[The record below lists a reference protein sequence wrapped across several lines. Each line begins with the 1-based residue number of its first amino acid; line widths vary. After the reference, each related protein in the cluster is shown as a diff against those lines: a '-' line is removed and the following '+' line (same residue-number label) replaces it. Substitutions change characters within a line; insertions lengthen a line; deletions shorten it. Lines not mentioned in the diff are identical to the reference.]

1 MCKSFSHLHNHS
13 EYSLLDGANRIGG
26 MIRRAKEQ
34 EMEAIALTDHG
45 VMFGAMNFYWEAK
58 KQGVK
63 PIIGMEAYVDP
74 DGLASRKRGNL
85 FHLLLLAKDIEGY
98 RNLSKLATIAA
109 LEGFYGKP
117 RVDHRILR
125 EHSAGI
131 ISTTTCLGS
140 EVCQALLQD
149 DYRRAIE
156 TAEMYKDLFG
166 EENYYVELMDHGL
179 PEQAKVNESLRKI
192 AKELR
197 LPTIAT
203 NDAHYGT
210 REDADPHDILLCI
223 QTGAQREDAKR
234 FRFTGQEFYLKTQ
247 AEMAALFPHDL
258 EALER
263 TGEIV
268 GRCNV
273 ELDKQRA
280 PMPQPNVPAGLDSPG
295 YLRELCLKGMD
306 ERREATPEAMARLD
320 YELDVIGKC
329 GFDDYMLL
337 VREFAQATRERDI
350 YFGVRGSAA
359 GSLVAYLT
367 GITDV
372 DPVEYGLTFERF
384 LNPERVSM
392 PDIDMDFEDQ
402 RRGEIIE
409 WVTDR
414 YGADKVAQIITFG
427 TMGAKAAIKDVGR
440 VMGYDPK
447 TTDLISKKIPLKV
460 GMTLQAAYEENPE
473 FRELIETTPENRKLY
488 ETALHMEG
496 RARNAGVHAAGVVI
510 SRDPLVDYVPLYRG
524 TDGQAVTSYEMK
536 VLEKMGMLKMDF
548 LGLSNLTVLAKA
560 VANVKATEG
569 IELDVKTFPEDD
581 PKVWSLLAKG
591 DTTGVFQLESE
602 GMTRY
607 IVQLKPESVR
617 ELAAMIALFRPGPM
631 GEIPKYIDLKHG
643 RRKPAYEDPR
653 MEPTLRET
661 YGVIV
666 YQDQV
671 LKLVQVLAGFTLG
684 RADLLRRAM
693 SKKDAAALKELGDE
707 FYAGTDASGISRE
720 CAGRIWE
727 LLLPFAGYAFN
738 KAHSVCYA
746 ILSFQTAWLKANY
759 PVEYMAALMA
769 VYRDKED
776 RIVAFIDDCRRR
788 GIPVMRPDVNASE
801 FDFRIQSLQV
811 GKGKK
816 KGGEK
821 AIRFGLGAIK
831 GLGDGIAEAILKER
845 AENGPYSHL
854 FEFAERVKVAGLN
867 RTALDALV
875 KAGAFDSIDGNRA
888 KLLSYVE
895 AALMFA
901 ENRTRDRAV
910 GQDSLF
916 ENTTAEKEAAFPNL
930 PDVAPVDRL
939 TSLAHEKEAMGV
951 YLSDHPLRG
960 MEAAIGKAS
969 NATCAT
975 IENLEDGA
983 PVKIA
988 GIISALRI
996 MHSKKTGQP
1005 MCSFTLEDFSG
1016 QAKLMAFSGPYTRFR
1031 ELLVKDG
1038 MVRVSG
1044 RMGTREG
1051 RGGETERELRIEEIA
1066 ALEGQAS
1073 VVKAE
1078 PEGGMGTLTV
1088 SIPKATAGEVRR
1100 LKTLVL
1106 GARGEYR
1113 LRLVVDD
1120 IPPIDTPH
1128 WVSADDDAF
1137 LSPLRELLPR
1147 AKVEVSYSER
1157 AFEDAR

>member
-13 EYSLLDGANRIGG
+13 EYSLLDGANRISG
-26 MIRRAKEQ
+26 MIRRAKEE

-74 DGLASRKRGNL
+74 TGIASRKRGNL

-109 LEGFYGKP
+109 LDGFYGKP
-117 RVDHRILR
+117 RVDHEILR
-125 EHSAGI
+125 RHSAGI

-140 EVCQALLQD
+140 EVCQALLDD
-149 DYRRAIE
+149 DYGKARE
-156 TAEMYKDLFG
+156 TAELYMDIFG
-166 EENYYVELMDHGL
+166 AENYYVELMDHGL
-179 PEQAKVNESLRKI
+179 PEQMKVNKSLRQI

-223 QTGAQREDAKR
+223 QTGAQREDPKR

-247 AEMAALFPHDL
+247 AEMAALFPDDL

-268 GRCNV
+268 ARCNV

-280 PMPQPNVPAGLDSPG
+280 PMPQPNVPEGLDSPK

-320 YELDVIGKC
+320 YELKVIGEC

-359 GSLVAYLT
+359 GSLVGYLI

-372 DPVEYGLTFERF
+372 DPVEYDLTFERF

-402 RRGEIIE
+402 RRGEIID
-409 WVTDR
+409 WVTER
-414 YGADKVAQIITFG
+414 YGSDKVAQIITFG

-440 VMGYDPK
+440 VLGYEPK
-447 TTDLISKKIPLKV
+447 VTDLISKKIPLKV
-460 GMTLQAAYEENPE
+460 GMTLQAAYDENPE
-473 FRELIETTPENRKLY
+473 FREIVEETPENRHLY

-510 SRDPLVDYVPLYRG
+510 SKDPLVDYVPLYRG

-569 IELDVKTFPEDD
+569 IDLDVKAFPEDD

-591 DTTGVFQLESE
+591 DTTGVFQLESD

-607 IVQLKPESVR
+607 IVQLKPESIR
-617 ELAAMIALFRPGPM
+617 ELSAMIALFRPGPM
-631 GEIPKYIDLKHG
+631 GEIPKFIDLKHG
-643 RRKPAYEDPR
+643 RRQPTYEDER

-661 YGVIV
+661 FGVIV

-671 LKLVQVLAGFTLG
+671 LKLVQTLAGFTLG

-693 SKKDAAALKELGDE
+693 GKKDAKAMKELGDE
-707 FYAGTDASGISRE
+707 FYAGTDANGISRD
-720 CAGRIWE
+720 CAERIWE
-727 LLLPFAGYAFN
+727 LLIPFAGYAFN

-769 VYRDKED
+769 VYREKED

-788 GIPVMRPDVNASE
+788 GIPVMRPDVNASD
-801 FDFRIQSLQV
+801 FDFRIQSRTA
-811 GKGKK
+811 KK
-816 KGGEK
+816 KTEK

-831 GLGDGIAEAILKER
+831 GLGDGLAEAILKER
-845 AENGPYSHL
+845 EENGPYSHL
-854 FEFAERVKVAGLN
+854 FEFCERTKVAGLN
-867 RTALDALV
+867 RTALDALI
-875 KAGAFDSIDGNRA
+875 KAGAFDSIDSNRT
-888 KLLSYVE
+888 KLLYYAE
-895 AALMFA
+895 AALMYA
-901 ENRTRDRAV
+901 DAQTRDRAV
-910 GQDSLF
+910 GQGVMAFDD
-916 ENTTAEKEAAFPNL
+916 NAHAEKAAVYYRDL
-930 PDVAPVDRL
+930 PDVPAGDRL

-960 MEAAIGKAS
+960 MEGSIARAS
-969 NATCAT
+969 TVTCDAL
-975 IENLEDGA
+975 EDLEDG
-983 PVKIA
+983 VSVRIA
-988 GIISALRI
+988 GIISAIRI

-1016 QAKLMAFSGPYTRFR
+1016 QAKLMAFSNQYGRFR

-1038 MVRVSG
+1038 LIRVSG

-1051 RGGETERELRIEEIA
+1051 RGGETERELRIDDIA
-1066 ALEGQAS
+1066 VLEGQPD
-1073 VVKAE
+1073 VPLHPVI
-1078 PEGGMGTLTV
+1078 GGMGTLTV

-1100 LKTLVL
+1100 LKNLVL
-1106 GARGEYR
+1106 ASRGEYR

-1128 WVSADDDAF
+1128 WVSADDDKF
-1137 LSPLRELLPR
+1137 LGGLRDLLPR

>member
-13 EYSLLDGANRIGG
+13 EYSLLDGANRISG
-26 MIRRAKEQ
+26 MIRRAKEE

-74 DGLASRKRGNL
+74 TGIASRKRGNL
-85 FHLLLLAKDIEGY
+85 FHLLLLAKDLEGY

-117 RVDHRILR
+117 RVDHEILR
-125 EHSAGI
+125 RHSAGI

-140 EVCQALLQD
+140 EVCQALLND
-149 DYRRAIE
+149 DYGKARE
-156 TAEMYKDLFG
+156 TAEMYVDIFG
-166 EENYYVELMDHGL
+166 AENYYVELMDHGL
-179 PEQAKVNESLRKI
+179 PEQTKVNTSLRQI

-197 LPTIAT
+197 LPMIAT

-223 QTGAQREDAKR
+223 QTGAQRDDPKR
-234 FRFTGQEFYLKTQ
+234 FRFTGQEFYLKSQ
-247 AEMAALFPHDL
+247 AEMAALFPDDL

-268 GRCNV
+268 ARCNV

-280 PMPQPNVPAGLDSPG
+280 PMPQPNVPEGLDSPK

-337 VREFAQATRERDI
+337 VREFAQATREKDI

-359 GSLVAYLT
+359 GSLVGYLI

-372 DPVEYGLTFERF
+372 DPVEYDLTFERF

-409 WVTDR
+409 WVTER
-414 YGADKVAQIITFG
+414 YGSDRVAQIITFG

-440 VMGYDPK
+440 VMGYEPK
-447 TTDLISKKIPLKV
+447 VTDAISKKIPLRV
-460 GMTLQAAYEENPE
+460 GMTLAMAFEENPE
-473 FRELIETTPENRKLY
+473 FRDIVQESPENRRLY

-510 SRDPLVDYVPLYRG
+510 SKDPLVDYVPLYRG

-569 IELDVKTFPEDD
+569 IVLDVKAFPEDD
-581 PKVWSLLAKG
+581 PKVWAMLAKG
-591 DTTGVFQLESE
+591 DTTGVFQLESD

-617 ELAAMIALFRPGPM
+617 ELSAMIALFRPGPM
-631 GEIPKYIDLKHG
+631 GEIPKFIDLKHG
-643 RRKPAYEDPR
+643 RREPTYEDAR

-661 YGVIV
+661 FGVIV

-693 SKKDAAALKELGDE
+693 SKKDVAALKELGDE
-707 FYAGTDASGISRE
+707 FYAGTEANGIARE
-720 CAGRIWE
+720 CAERIWE
-727 LLLPFAGYAFN
+727 LLIPFAGYAFN
-738 KAHSVCYA
+738 KAHSICYA

-769 VYRDKED
+769 VYREKED

-788 GIPVMRPDVNASE
+788 GIPVMRPDVNASD
-801 FDFRIQSLQV
+801 FDFRIQSLV
-811 GKGKK
+811 TKK
-816 KGGEK
+816 KKKEK

-831 GLGDGIAEAILKER
+831 GLGDGLAEAILRER
-845 AENGPYSHL
+845 EENGPFSHL
-854 FEFAERVKVAGLN
+854 FEFCERTKVAGLN
-867 RTALDALV
+867 RTALEALI
-875 KAGAFDSIDGNRA
+875 KAGAFDSVDANRTKMLHYA
-888 KLLSYVE
+888 E
-895 AALMFA
+895 AALLFA

-916 ENTTAEKEAAFPNL
+916 EGTVSEKEAAFPTM
-930 PDVAPVDRL
+930 PEVPAGDRL
-939 TSLAHEKEAMGV
+939 VSLAHEKEAMGV

-960 MEAAIGKAS
+960 MEGAIGRAS
-969 NATCAT
+969 TATCASL
-975 IENLEDGA
+975 EGLEDNT

-988 GIISALRI
+988 GIVSALRI

-1016 QAKLMAFSGPYTRFR
+1016 QAKLMAFANQYARFR

-1038 MVRVSG
+1038 LVRVTG
-1044 RMGTREG
+1044 RVGTREG
-1051 RGGETERELRIEEIA
+1051 RNGESERELRIEDIA
-1066 ALEGQAS
+1066 PLDGQPDIPIRET
-1073 VVKAE
+1073 V
-1078 PEGGMGTLTV
+1078 GGMGMLTV

-1100 LKTLVL
+1100 LKSLIL
-1106 GARGEYR
+1106 ASRGEYR

-1128 WVSADDDAF
+1128 WVSAEDDRF
-1137 LSPLRELLPR
+1137 LGGLRDLLPR

-1157 AFEDAR
+1157 AFEEAR